1 MALPEDRLSALY
13 EVSQAIGSSLD
24 LAEVLNQ
31 VMDAVIRLTKAD
43 RGFIMLFNE
52 MGGLDVRAA
61 RNVDKETIDGQAMEV
76 SRSVVREV
84 AKIGKGVV
92 TTNAQNDPR
101 FSLQESV
108 VQFSLRSIMSV
119 PLKARGKTIGV
130 LYVDNKAR
138 SGMFGEESLTLLES
152 FANQAAVA
160 IENARLYTLTDQAL
174 AQRIEELET
183 LQNIDRE
190 LNASLD
196 FNHVM
201 SLALDW
207 AKRNTGAEGGWI
219 GLVDVAAKEIRIVA
233 GDETTKTISLDDKLI
248 RSALAA
254 TEATAITATTSNN
267 LARLFA
273 PVRRERRPLALIA
286 LERSGSDFP
295 PVSVSFMS
303 RFADHAAFAIENAR
317 LYEALKVADR
327 KRNEFV
333 SHVSHELRLPMTSIK
348 GYTDLLKSG
357 VTGTVTD
364 QQKQF
369 LQIIRTNVDR
379 MNVLVTDLSDISKIE
394 VGRLKVDIGAIDVAA
409 IANECVDSL
418 KLQIEEKKQTI
429 KITLP
434 VLPPVRTDKTR
445 LSQILVNLISN
456 ASKYTPPE
464 GAITITADVR
474 APFVRVSVAD
484 SGIGM
489 SPDDQQKLFSQFFR
503 SEDSNVRE
511 QQGWG
516 LGLHVTKK
524 LVEFFGGEIGAQSEL
539 GKGSTF
545 WFTMPIFE
553 QKS

>member
-108 VQFSLRSIMSV
+108 VHFSLRSIMSV

-539 GKGSTF
+539 SKGSTF
-545 WFTMPIFE
+545 WFTTPIFE
-553 QKS
+553 QKV

>member
-1 MALPEDRLSALY
+1 MAFPEDRLSALY

-24 LAEVLNQ
+24 LVEVLNH

-43 RGFIMLFNE
+43 RGFIMLFNDS
-52 MGGLDVRAA
+52 GGLDVRAA

-84 AKIGKGVV
+84 ANTGKGVV

-101 FSLQESV
+101 FSSQESV

-138 SGMFGEESLTLLES
+138 GGMFSEEHLTLLEA

-190 LNASLD
+190 LNATLD

-201 SLALDW
+201 SRALDW
-207 AKRNTGAEGGWI
+207 AKRSTGAEGGWI
-219 GLVDVAAKEIRIVA
+219 GLVDVAAKEIKLVA
-233 GDETTKTISLDDKLI
+233 GDDTSQAISLDDKVI
-248 RSALAA
+248 RAALAA
-254 TEATAITATTSNN
+254 TEATAITASAGSP
-267 LARLFA
+267 LGRLFA

-286 LERSGSDFP
+286 LERHGSDFP

-357 VTGTVTD
+357 VTGAVTD

-379 MNVLVTDLSDISKIE
+379 MNVLVTDLSDVSKIE
-394 VGRLKVDIGAIDVAA
+394 VGRLKVDIGAVDMAGVV
-409 IANECVDSL
+409 NECVDSL

-429 KITLP
+429 NVNLP
-434 VLPPVRTDKTR
+434 ALPQVRTDKTR
-445 LSQILVNLISN
+445 LSQVLINLISN

-474 APFVRVSVAD
+474 APFVRVSVVD
-484 SGIGM
+484 TGFGM

-503 SEDSNVRE
+503 SEDAHVRE
-511 QQGWG
+511 QPGWG

-524 LVEFFGGEIGAQSEL
+524 LVEFFGGEIGALSEL

-545 WFTMPIFE
+545 WFTMPVFE

>member
-219 GLVDVAAKEIRIVA
+219 GLVDVAAKEIRIAA
-233 GDETTKTISLDDKLI
+233 GDETNKTISLDDKLI

-254 TEATAITATTSNN
+254 TEATAITANTNSPV
-267 LARLFA
+267 ARLFA

-394 VGRLKVDIGAIDVAA
+394 VGRLKVDIGAVD
-409 IANECVDSL
+409 IAVVVNECVDSL
-418 KLQIEEKKQTI
+418 KLQIEEKKQAI
-429 KITLP
+429 KVNLP
-434 VLPPVRTDKTR
+434 ALPPVRTDKTR

-464 GAITITADVR
+464 GVIAITAEVR

-545 WFTMPIFE
+545 WFTTPIFE

>member
-92 TTNAQNDPR
+92 TTNAQSDPR
-101 FSLQESV
+101 FSAQESV
-108 VQFSLRSIMSV
+108 VHFSLRSIMSV

-138 SGMFGEESLTLLES
+138 VGMFGEENLTLLES

-233 GDETTKTISLDDKLI
+233 GDEATQTISLDDKLI
-248 RSALAA
+248 RAALAA
-254 TEATAITATTSNN
+254 TEATAISANTNSPV
-267 LARLFA
+267 ARLFA

-317 LYEALKVADR
+317 LYEALKIADR

-357 VTGTVTD
+357 VTGAVTD

-379 MNVLVTDLSDISKIE
+379 MNVLVTDLSDVSKIE
-394 VGRLKVDIGAIDVAA
+394 VGRLKVDIGAVDVAVVV
-409 IANECVDSL
+409 NECVDSL

-429 KITLP
+429 QVNLP
-434 VLPPVRTDKTR
+434 SLPPARTDKTR

-456 ASKYTPPE
+456 ASKYTPQE
-464 GAITITADVR
+464 GMIAITAEVR

-503 SEDSNVRE
+503 SEDAQVRE

-516 LGLHVTKK
+516 LG
-524 LVEFFGGEIGAQSEL
+524 
-539 GKGSTF
+539 
-545 WFTMPIFE
+545 
-553 QKS
+553 

>member
-1 MALPEDRLSALY
+1 MAFPEDRLSALY

-31 VMDAVIRLTKAD
+31 AMDAVIRLTNAD

-92 TTNAQNDPR
+92 ATNAQNDPR
-101 FSLQESV
+101 FAAQESV

-138 SGMFGEESLTLLES
+138 SGMFSEEHLTLLEA

-207 AKRNTGAEGGWI
+207 AKRSTGAEGGWI

-254 TEATAITATTSNN
+254 TEATAITENASSPI
-267 LARLFA
+267 ARLFA
-273 PVRRERRPLALIA
+273 PVRRERRPLALIV
-286 LERSGSDFP
+286 LERSGSGFP

-357 VTGTVTD
+357 VTGAITD

-394 VGRLKVDIGAIDVAA
+394 VGRLKVDISAVEMAVVV
-409 IANECVDSL
+409 NECVDSL

-429 KITLP
+429 KVSLP
-434 VLPPVRTDKTR
+434 SLPPVRTDKTR
-445 LSQILVNLISN
+445 VSQILINLISN
-456 ASKYTPPE
+456 ASKYTPAE
-464 GAITITADVR
+464 GTITITAEVR

-484 SGIGM
+484 TGFGM

-503 SEDSNVRE
+503 SEDANVRE
-511 QQGWG
+511 QPGWG

-545 WFTMPIFE
+545 WFTVPIFE
-553 QKS
+553 QKP

>member
-1 MALPEDRLSALY
+1 
-13 EVSQAIGSSLD
+13 
-24 LAEVLNQ
+24 
-31 VMDAVIRLTKAD
+31 
-43 RGFIMLFNE
+43 
-52 MGGLDVRAA
+52 
-61 RNVDKETIDGQAMEV
+61 
-76 SRSVVREV
+76 
-84 AKIGKGVV
+84 
-92 TTNAQNDPR
+92 
-101 FSLQESV
+101 
-108 VQFSLRSIMSV
+108 
-119 PLKARGKTIGV
+119 
-130 LYVDNKAR
+130 
-138 SGMFGEESLTLLES
+138 
-152 FANQAAVA
+152 AAVA

-183 LQNIDRE
+183 LQNIDRQ
-190 LNASLD
+190 LNATLD

-233 GDETTKTISLDDKLI
+233 GDETIKTISLDDKLI

-254 TEATAITATTSNN
+254 TEATAISANTNSPV
-267 LARLFA
+267 ARLFA

-317 LYEALKVADR
+317 LYEALKIADR

-357 VTGTVTD
+357 VTGAVTD

-379 MNVLVTDLSDISKIE
+379 MNVLVTDLSDVSKIE
-394 VGRLKVDIGAIDVAA
+394 VGRLKVDIGAVDVAVVV
-409 IANECVDSL
+409 NECVDSL

-429 KITLP
+429 QVNLP
-434 VLPPVRTDKTR
+434 SLPPARTDKTR

-456 ASKYTPPE
+456 ASKYTPQE
-464 GAITITADVR
+464 GMITITAEVR

-503 SEDSNVRE
+503 SEDAHVRE

-545 WFTMPIFE
+545 WFTLPIFE
-553 QKS
+553 QKP

>member
-92 TTNAQNDPR
+92 TTNAQSDPR
-101 FSLQESV
+101 FSAQESV
-108 VQFSLRSIMSV
+108 VHFSLRSIMSV

-138 SGMFGEESLTLLES
+138 VGMFGEENLTLLES

-233 GDETTKTISLDDKLI
+233 GDEATQTISLDDKLI
-248 RSALAA
+248 RAALAA
-254 TEATAITATTSNN
+254 TEATAISANTNSPV
-267 LARLFA
+267 ARLFA

-317 LYEALKVADR
+317 LYEALKIADR

-357 VTGTVTD
+357 VTGAVTD

-379 MNVLVTDLSDISKIE
+379 MNVLVTDLSDVSKIE
-394 VGRLKVDIGAIDVAA
+394 VGRLKVDIGAVDVAVVV
-409 IANECVDSL
+409 NECVDSL

-429 KITLP
+429 QVNLP
-434 VLPPVRTDKTR
+434 SLPPARTDKTR

-456 ASKYTPPE
+456 ASKYTPQE
-464 GAITITADVR
+464 GMIAITAEVR

-503 SEDSNVRE
+503 SEDAQVRE

-545 WFTMPIFE
+545 WFTLPIFE
-553 QKS
+553 QKP

>member
-92 TTNAQNDPR
+92 TTNAQSDPR
-101 FSLQESV
+101 FAAQESV
-108 VQFSLRSIMSV
+108 VHFSLRSIMSV

-183 LQNIDRE
+183 LQNIDRQ

-233 GDETTKTISLDDKLI
+233 GDETIKTISLDDKLI

-254 TEATAITATTSNN
+254 TEATAITANTNSPV
-267 LARLFA
+267 ARLFA

-317 LYEALKVADR
+317 LYEALKMADR

-379 MNVLVTDLSDISKIE
+379 MNVLVTDLSDVSKIE

-409 IANECVDSL
+409 IANECADSL

-429 KITLP
+429 KVNLP
-434 VLPPVRTDKTR
+434 SLPPVRSDKTR

-456 ASKYTPPE
+456 ASKYTPTE
-464 GAITITADVR
+464 GTISIIADVR

-503 SEDSNVRE
+503 SEDANVRE

-553 QKS
+553 QKP

>member
-1 MALPEDRLSALY
+1 MALLEDRLSALY

-101 FSLQESV
+101 FSLQASV

-219 GLVDVAAKEIRIVA
+219 GLVDVAAKEIRIAA
-233 GDETTKTISLDDKLI
+233 GDEMTQTISLDDKLI

-254 TEATAITATTSNN
+254 TEATAITANTNSPV
-267 LARLFA
+267 ARLFA

-394 VGRLKVDIGAIDVAA
+394 VGRLKVDIGAVD
-409 IANECVDSL
+409 IAVVVNECVDSL
-418 KLQIEEKKQTI
+418 KLQIEEKKQAI
-429 KITLP
+429 KVNLP
-434 VLPPVRTDKTR
+434 ALPPVRTDKTR

-464 GAITITADVR
+464 GVIAITAEVR

-545 WFTMPIFE
+545 WFTTPIFE

>member
-52 MGGLDVRAA
+52 TGGLDVRAA

-138 SGMFGEESLTLLES
+138 GGMFGEESLTLLES

-201 SLALDW
+201 SLALDL

-219 GLVDVAAKEIRIVA
+219 GLVDVAASVIRIVA
-233 GDETTKTISLDDKLI
+233 GDETNKTISFDDKLI

-254 TEATAITATTSNN
+254 TEATAISANTNN
-267 LARLFA
+267 PVARLFA
-273 PVRRERRPLALIA
+273 PVRRERRPLALIS
-286 LERSGSDFP
+286 LERSGSNFP
-295 PVSVSFMS
+295 LVSVSFMS

-317 LYEALKVADR
+317 LYEALKIADR

-357 VTGTVTD
+357 VTGAVTD

-394 VGRLKVDIGAIDVAA
+394 VGRLKVDIGAVDMAMVV
-409 IANECVDSL
+409 NECVDSL

-429 KITLP
+429 KVNLP
-434 VLPPVRTDKTR
+434 SLPPARTDKTR

-456 ASKYTPPE
+456 ASKYTPQE
-464 GAITITADVR
+464 GMIAITADVR
-474 APFVRVSVAD
+474 APFVRVAVAD

-503 SEDSNVRE
+503 SEDAHVRE
-511 QQGWG
+511 QPGWG

-553 QKS
+553 QKT

>member
-101 FSLQESV
+101 FAAQESV
-108 VQFSLRSIMSV
+108 VHFSLRSIMSV

-219 GLVDVAAKEIRIVA
+219 GLVDVAAKEIRIAA
-233 GDETTKTISLDDKLI
+233 GDETNKTISLDDKLI

-254 TEATAITATTSNN
+254 TEATAITANTNSPV
-267 LARLFA
+267 ARLFA

-394 VGRLKVDIGAIDVAA
+394 VGRLKVDIGAVD
-409 IANECVDSL
+409 IAVVVNECVDSL
-418 KLQIEEKKQTI
+418 KLQIEEKKQAI
-429 KITLP
+429 KVNLP
-434 VLPPVRTDKTR
+434 ALPPVRTDKTR

-456 ASKYTPPE
+456 ASKYTPAE
-464 GAITITADVR
+464 GVIAITAEVR

-545 WFTMPIFE
+545 WFTTPIFE